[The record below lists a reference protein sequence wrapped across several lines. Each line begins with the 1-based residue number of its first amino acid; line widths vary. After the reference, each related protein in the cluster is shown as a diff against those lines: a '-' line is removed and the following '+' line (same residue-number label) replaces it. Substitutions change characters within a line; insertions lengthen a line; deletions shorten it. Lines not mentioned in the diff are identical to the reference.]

1 MKKSRLNLD
10 MVLYIIGVVL
20 LILGGVIEQFY
31 SPGSLIALI
40 LSLLGCG
47 LVILATA
54 LIIYETWTFYD
65 LAAHS
70 APATRQYAN

>member
-10 MVLYIIGVVL
+10 MVLCTIGVVL
-20 LILGGVIEQFY
+20 LILGGVIELFY
-31 SPGSLIALI
+31 SPGSLNALV

-54 LIIYETWTFYD
+54 FVIYETWTFYD
-65 LAAHS
+65 LA
-70 APATRQYAN
+70 PATRQYAN